1 MTGER
6 KIVTKTK
13 KKIKE
18 ELRMKGYDVRGHC
31 GKEELSELATKYNIE
46 LTSDVEVV
54 EEGWLGKPKGLL
66 QVLLERGWIDENKLS
81 EYTLKGKKVNE

>member
-18 ELRMKGYDVRGHC
+18 ELKMKGHVVRGHC
-31 GKEELSELATKYNIE
+31 GKKRIE
-46 LTSDVEVV
+46 
-54 EEGWLGKPKGLL
+54 
-66 QVLLERGWIDENKLS
+66 
-81 EYTLKGKKVNE
+81 